1 MTNRRKEL
9 LRYNY
14 DFTNIDLYGE
24 NLIAI
29 IIRHR
34 DLTGACFNNA
44 DISQGVFRGNVEE
57 CSFQN
62 AYLEYANFKYCLI
75 KNVNFSNANLH
86 YATFENAKITG
97 VDFRGAWFKDT
108 DFRGAIIED
117 CIGLPDF
124 DGDKLFN

>member
-9 LRYNY
+9 LYYDY

-24 NLIAI
+24 DLIAV
-29 IIRHR
+29 IIRYR
-34 DLTGACFNNA
+34 DLRGANFGSAN
-44 DISQGVFRGNVEE
+44 ISQGVFRGNVEE
-57 CSFQN
+57 CSFHN
-62 AYLEYANFKYCLI
+62 ADLEYSNFKGCKI
-75 KNVNFSNANLH
+75 HNVNFSKADLA
-86 YATFENAKITG
+86 YATLEGAHITG
-97 VDFRGAWFKDT
+97 CDFRGAWFNDT

>member
-9 LRYNY
+9 LLYNY

-34 DLTGACFNNA
+34 DLTGARFNNA

-62 AYLEYANFKYCLI
+62 ANLEYANFKGCKI
-75 KNVNFSNANLH
+75 HNVNFSGSKLY
-86 YATFENAKITG
+86 YATLEGAHITG
-97 VDFRGAWFKDT
+97 CDFRGAWFDDT